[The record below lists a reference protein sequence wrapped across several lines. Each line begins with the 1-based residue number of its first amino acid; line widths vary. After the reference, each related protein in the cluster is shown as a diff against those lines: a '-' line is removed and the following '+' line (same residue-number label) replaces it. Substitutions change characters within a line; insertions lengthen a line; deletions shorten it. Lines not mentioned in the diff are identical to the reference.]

1 LVAGREFTQSDVL
14 GAPKVAVVN
23 EVFARKFGLS
33 GREAVGKWMSSN
45 DMASDLDIQIVGLIG
60 DARYSDVKQETPPVF
75 FTPYRQREGLGDL
88 TFYVRTSMDPR
99 EIMQDIPQLVAG
111 LDANLPVEGLKTLDQ
126 QVSENVVLDRLIGT
140 LSAAF
145 AAVATA
151 LAAIGLYG
159 VLAYT
164 VALRTREI
172 GLRMAL
178 GANSGNVRSMVLR
191 QVGRMTLIGGGLGI
205 AAGLGLGRA
214 ARSLLYG
221 AEGTDPVVVGMVAI
235 LLTIVALGAGYIPA
249 LRASRVDPM
258 GALRY
263 E

>member
-1 LVAGREFTQSDVL
+1 
-14 GAPKVAVVN
+14 
-23 EVFARKFGLS
+23 
-33 GREAVGKWMSSN
+33 
-45 DMASDLDIQIVGLIG
+45 
-60 DARYSDVKQETPPVF
+60 VKQETPPLF
-75 FTPYRQREGLGDL
+75 YMPYRQRPSTGDL
-88 TFYVRTSMDPR
+88 TFYVRTSIDPD
-99 EIMQDIPQLVAG
+99 EVMQAIPRVIAG
-111 LDANLPVEGLKTLDQ
+111 LDARLPVEDLMTLEQ
-126 QVSENVVLDRLIGT
+126 TVSENVMLDRLVST
-140 LSAAF
+140 LSACF

-178 GANSGNVRSMVLR
+178 GANSGRVLSMVLW
-191 QVGRMTLIGGGLGI
+191 QVGRMTMIGGVLGV
-205 AAGLGLGRA
+205 AGGVALGRTA
-214 ARSLLYG
+214 KSLLYG
-221 AEGTDPVVVGMVAI
+221 YEGTDPLVIGAVAI
-235 LLTIVALGAGYIPA
+235 LLSLVAFGAGYIPA

>member
-1 LVAGREFTQSDVL
+1 
-14 GAPKVAVVN
+14 
-23 EVFARKFGLS
+23 
-33 GREAVGKWMSSN
+33 MSSS
-45 DMASDLDIQIVGLIG
+45 DMASELDIQIVGLIG
-60 DARYSDVKQETPPVF
+60 DMRYSEVKQEVPPIF
-75 FTPYRQREGLGDL
+75 FIPYRQRASTGDL
-88 TFYVRTSMDPR
+88 SFYVRTSIDPR
-99 EIMQDIPQLVAG
+99 EVMRDIPRVVSG
-111 LDANLPVEGLKTLDQ
+111 LDSNLPVEGLKTLQQ
-126 QVSENVVLDRLIGT
+126 QVSESVVLDRLIGT
-140 LSAAF
+140 LSASF

-178 GANSGNVRSMVLR
+178 GANSGKVQSMVLW
-191 QVGRMTLIGGGLGI
+191 QVGRMTIIGGVIGMAG
-205 AAGLGLGRA
+205 GLGLGRA
-214 ARSLLYG
+214 SRSLLYG
-221 AEGTDPVVVGMVAI
+221 YEGTDPLVIGAVAV
-235 LLTIVALGAGYIPA
+235 LLSLVALGAGYVPA